1 MPSSK
6 PPFFFQATQSVDNRL
21 GDTFG
26 FVWASYA
33 GLRELW
39 WQVRGFKSQFPSLKA
54 SEVRGKFL
62 SGLPLPGGIDLDRI
76 FLKTDWPEHEEEFA
90 KWILF
95 EACTLY
101 ESWAEKVCGD
111 IFPASSADRNAKQLQ
126 FPSGVGKRG
135 NRTGYIVTIQDAN
148 TPISHLMATEFLP
161 TLKKSK
167 LNRWAVIEE
176 HLIAYRFFKECRN
189 AFIHSDGFATQNVLD
204 AQIRLLAVQGVAP
217 NPFRHLFALPTLTL
231 GKRIALNTRDCIL
244 FATLVRKLICTFD
257 AALSVAKASEVLLQQ
272 RLELIKTGN
281 TAWVNLPNDAV
292 RREQRVHRMLAA
304 ARIPEPVNLPN
315 VMAWMQAKKIIQ

>member
-6 PPFFFQATQSVDNRL
+6 PAFFFQATQSVDTRL

-39 WQVRGFKSQFPSLKA
+39 WQVRGFKGQFPNLQT

-62 SGLPLPGGIDLDRI
+62 SGLPLPGGVDLDRI
-76 FLKTDWPEHEEEFA
+76 CLKTDWPAHEEEFA

-126 FPSGVGKRG
+126 FPSGVGKG
-135 NRTGYIVTIQDAN
+135 GKQTGYVVAVQEANRT
-148 TPISHLMATEFLP
+148 ISPLMATEFLP

-167 LNRWAVIEE
+167 LNKWKVVEE

-189 AFIHSDGFATQNVLD
+189 AFIHSDGLVTQSVLD
-204 AQIRLLAVQGVAP
+204 TQAKLLAVQGVTP

-231 GKRIALNTRDCIL
+231 GKRIALNTRDCTL
-244 FATLVRKLICTFD
+244 FATVVRKLICTFD
-257 AALSVAKASEVLLQQ
+257 AALSVAKASETLLQQ
-272 RLELIKTGN
+272 RLESIKAGN
-281 TAWVNLPNDAV
+281 VAWINLPGDPA
-292 RREQRVHRMLAA
+292 RRAQRVHRMLAA
-304 ARIPEPVNLPN
+304 ARIPEPVSLPN